1 MLCCGTGV
9 NFLQTN
15 LLCELRRVAFVQQAA
30 RHRHKIGVTEPERAI
45 SEGQLHRFGDDVDKV
60 GRVRTKGLE
69 IELLENV
76 QDLRDM
82 HATGTGGGKPTI
94 SNPRYVVRNGS
105 RVLAT

>member
-1 MLCCGTGV
+1 LSNKPRGTGTKSGSPSQ
-9 NFLQTN
+9 N
-15 LLCELRRVAFVQQAA
+15 A
-30 RHRHKIGVTEPERAI
+30 RSAKA
-45 SEGQLHRFGDDVDKV
+45 SFNRFGDDVDKV